1 MSFFIFLNF
10 AIKVLSMPFSEHFV
24 FLILLIFCQGLYF
37 PYFSHL
43 FFNISWICHQFFLFL
58 LESNQMLSLPNKI
71 KTFIDC
77 CFSPFIHNFL
87 KLYQLV
93 FPFLQLFNPFHK
105 WCLVDFFHDAL
116 DNLFHFR
123 LLRIHQITTE
133 LIFHILLNFFSVMV
147 QSKTHIK
154 CKSLICKK
162 M

>member
-1 MSFFIFLNF
+1 
-10 AIKVLSMPFSEHFV
+10 MPFSKHFV

-43 FFNISWICHQFFLFL
+43 LFNIFWICHQLFLFFLEFD
-58 LESNQMLSLPNKI
+58 QMLGLLD
-71 KTFIDC
+71 KTKAFLDC
-77 CFSPFIHNFL
+77 FFSPLIHNFF

-93 FPFLQLFNPFHK
+93 FPFLQLLNPFHQL
-105 WCLVDFFHDAL
+105 CLINLFHYVL

-123 LLRIHQITTE
+123 LLWVHQITTK
-133 LIFHILLNFFSVMV
+133 LKFHLLLNFFSVMV

-154 CKSLICKK
+154 CKSFIREK